1 LRGAAGVGAGV
12 HRDRAAVLPGWA
24 RADPALLLP
33 PDGEIESHF
42 FLSFFFF
49 SLWLFVF
56 SLLLLCPSHR
66 PFLVFSSFTN
76 KRKKNTKQ
84 KIYRASYVELQR
96 NDAVSRSPVFA
107 HFSESL
113 SGVDT
118 IRAFGRAGSF
128 QERFELLV
136 DRNHAAFFSLRS
148 ADQWLSLRLELCG
161 SGIVLLAAVLSLAAR
176 RRIPASLAAL
186 SLTEALDVT
195 GFLKYLVMSVA
206 MLEARMNAVERLRA
220 YSLLAPEAARET
232 AADRRPADDWP
243 TRGDLSFRDVWLRYR
258 AGLEPALRGVSF
270 SLEAGAKAGV
280 VGRTGSGKR

>member
-1 LRGAAGVGAGV
+1 MPGAT
-12 HRDRAAVLPGWA
+12 RSP
-24 RADPALLLP
+24 
-33 PDGEIESHF
+33 
-42 FLSFFFF
+42 FFFF
-49 SLWLFVF
+49 VF
-56 SLLLLCPSHR
+56 LHFFSCFACVPPPPPPPPPPPLPPPAPPPLSQPHLRSF
-66 PFLVFSSFTN
+66 FLHET
-76 KRKKNTKQ
+76 TAQ

-107 HFSESL
+107 HFAESL

-118 IRAFGRAGSF
+118 IRAYGRAPSF
-128 QERFELLV
+128 REKFERLV

-161 SGIVLLAAVLSLAAR
+161 SGIVLLAAVLSIAVR

-195 GFLKYLVMSVA
+195 GILKYLVMSTA

-220 YSLLAPEAARET
+220 HSLLPSEAARET
-232 AADRRPADDWP
+232 AEGRKPSGDWP
-243 TRGDLSFRDVWLRYR
+243 TRGDLAFRDVWLRYR
-258 AGLEPALRGVSF
+258 PGLEPALRGVSF
-270 SLEAGAKAGV
+270 ELKAGAKAGV